1 MTTQELNDRLRE
13 SVALEDNK
21 IVTIDRRS
29 ASMQSSPAL
38 APMQELQMQIVRTG
52 DLEKLKELRAIEKEW
67 REDQAKQ
74 AFNAAFAAFKSEA
87 VKLLRTK
94 TVNDGPLKGKKHVE
108 LGEVVR
114 VATPALSKHAMSISW
129 KLTKD
134 DKDWM
139 EVTCTLRHKDG
150 HSETVSMGAAPDA
163 GPGRNAIQAR
173 GSAKTYLERYTA
185 TAILG
190 LAPEEDDDGMGGPRQ
205 ETSGMDP
212 DEAQTWVDSLN
223 NAPTIDGLKS
233 TFGDCYKKA
242 KDARDEGAKKRFTG
256 IYEAL
261 KKEFAEGA
269 R

>member
-1 MTTQELNDRLRE
+1 MNTQELNERLE
-13 SVALEDNK
+13 GSIAL
-21 IVTIDRRS
+21 IDRRS
-29 ASMQSSPAL
+29 ASVPTSPVL
-38 APMQELQMQIVRTG
+38 APLQELQMQIVRTG
-52 DLEKLKELRAIEKEW
+52 DLDKLKELRAMEKEW

-87 VKLLRTK
+87 VKLIRTK
-94 TVNDGPLKGKKHVE
+94 SVTDGPLKGKKHVE

-134 DKDWM
+134 EKDWM

-190 LAPEEDDDGMGGPRQ
+190 LAPEDDDDGMGGPRI
-205 ETSGMDP
+205 ESTKPEDLMDESVRADYLASIEGSADP
-212 DEAQTWVDSLN
+212 DELRKNYQA
-223 NAPTIDGLKS
+223 AI
-233 TFGDCYKKA
+233 KA
-242 KDARDEGAKKRFTG
+242 GERDPRALQVFDAKKREVWWQKGFR
-256 IYEAL
+256 A
-261 KKEFAEGA
+261 
-269 R
+269 

>member
-1 MTTQELNDRLRE
+1 MTTRELNDQLRE
-13 SVALEDNK
+13 SVALEDDK
-21 IVTIDRRS
+21 IVAIDRRS
-29 ASMQSSPAL
+29 ASLQPSPAL

-190 LAPEEDDDGMGGPRQ
+190 LAPEEDDDGMGGQRTENERHGPRR
-205 ETSGMDP
+205 S
-212 DEAQTWVDSLN
+212 ATWVDALN
-223 NAPTIDGLKS
+223 NAPTSMPLRASLATATKKPKTPEMRAQRSGLRAS
-233 TFGDCYKKA
+233 M
-242 KDARDEGAKKRFTG
+242 RP
-256 IYEAL
+256 
-261 KKEFAEGA
+261 
-269 R
+269 